1 MCIILAPYEYM
12 ALALSKDD
20 TFSKFDGA
28 DAVVTGVD
36 KNGKGF
42 AIDYYFES
50 DNKVLLQK
58 LFIRNNKCK
67 IFTDLTDD

>member
-1 MCIILAPYEYM
+1 MSVIRFNTFVQLFLAPSEYM

-28 DAVVTGVD
+28 DAIVTGVD

-58 LFIRNNKCK
+58 LFIKK
-67 IFTDLTDD
+67 